1 MVKQIQLLIRLLK
14 DQRVSPLIKVLPV
27 LSLIYLIYPDFIP
40 GPFDDAV
47 VITIFLQI
55 FLSLIPDDLIEE
67 LRYNQETEEDQVS
80 NKDTIID
87 AEFWEE

>member
-1 MVKQIQLLIRLLK
+1 
-14 DQRVSPLIKVLPV
+14 
-27 LSLIYLIYPDFIP
+27 LSLVYLIYPDFIP

-67 LRYNQETEEDQVS
+67 LRYNQEIEEDQVS
-80 NKDTIID
+80 DKDTIID

>member
-1 MVKQIQLLIRLLK
+1 MVKQLQLLIRLLK

-27 LSLIYLIYPDFIP
+27 LSLVYLIYPDFIP

-67 LRYNQETEEDQVS
+67 LRDNQEIEEDQVTD
-80 NKDTIID
+80 KDTIID

>member
-1 MVKQIQLLIRLLK
+1 MVKQLQLLLRLMK
-14 DQRVSPLIKVLPV
+14 DNRVHPLIKILPI
-27 LSLIYLIYPDFIP
+27 LSLIYLFIPDFIP

-67 LRYNQETEEDQVS
+67 LRFDQEVEEDQES
-80 NKDTIID
+80 DKDTIIEG
-87 AEFWEE
+87 EFWEE

>member
-1 MVKQIQLLIRLLK
+1 MVKQLQLLIRLLK

-27 LSLIYLIYPDFIP
+27 LSLIYLFYPDFIP